1 MYGILSLTIVSF
13 LLPDLTYSG
22 KIYQEYQNDY
32 PTNYEYYEAEYDD
45 VSENQFDEEN
55 NEKES
60 NRTLTFISTPKTFVV
75 YEGDAIKLPCNVD
88 NLENL
93 LIIWKRGNRIITL
106 GEKPYEDDDSRVQ
119 VEKTVN
125 GNTLVIRLSEEKD
138 AGEYV
143 CQVSSAKPVE
153 LKHTVKIIVRP
164 EVESVPKS
172 GLLGVKAGE
181 SAELLCK
188 VTRGSPE
195 PDVMWRRKE
204 RPMPSGENTLS
215 GLSIIFPETNRHH
228 SGLYT
233 CYADNG
239 WKMPSAATIRLDVQ
253 HEPEIEQEM
262 MTVRNKEETEIQI
275 TCKVHASPLATVEW
289 YRDGHL
295 LEIKDNVITKR
306 GNRHTLLLTGI
317 KKKDRRGKYECRARN
332 DMGEL
337 SAVIDITDEDSDA
350 ATKLEEHV
358 HNEDSQHKMKV
369 HLDQESGKKHEKADD
384 IHLNNNEMEESS
396 VVIDATDEDSDL
408 AIIVDQEDGKVHEK
422 ADNIHSNNNEIEES
436 SAVKDATEED
446 SNVAIKIEE
455 HDRTGDIQSK
465 PKIHVDKEI
474 VKIDNKSENV
484 RLNAQA
490 TDDAVNSLFSKDLD
504 DLSHD
509 AHSEV
514 ANNRSDHVSDPIA
527 ESASAE
533 THVSDSDE
541 SVPNIFK
548 IETKK
553 ESQEVSK
560 PEKLRDTSSSI
571 SNAGDLYL
579 CLAFSV
585 IYMVGF

>member
-1 MYGILSLTIVSF
+1 MNGIFFLTIVSF
-13 LLPDLTYSG
+13 LLPYLSYSG
-22 KIYQEYQNDY
+22 KIYQSIANEYQNDY
-32 PTNYEYYEAEYDD
+32 PTNYDYNEADYDD
-45 VSENQFDEEN
+45 VSENQSDEEN
-55 NEKES
+55 KEKET

-75 YEGDAIKLPCNVD
+75 NEGDAIKLPCNVD

-119 VEKTVN
+119 VENTVN

-143 CQVSSAKPVE
+143 CQVSAAKPVE

-172 GLLGVKAGE
+172 GLLRVKAGE
-181 SAELLCK
+181 SAELACT

-262 MTVRNKEETEIQI
+262 MTVRNKEETETQI

-295 LEIKDNVITKR
+295 LEMKDNVITKR

-317 KKKDRRGKYECRARN
+317 RKEDRRGSYECRAWN
-332 DMGEL
+332 DIGES
-337 SAVIDITDEDSDA
+337 SAIIDLTDEDSDA
-350 ATKLEEHV
+350 ATKLEESDHTGDIQ
-358 HNEDSQHKMKV
+358 NKI
-369 HLDQESGKKHEKADD
+369 KHEVEINDEKSEDV
-384 IHLNNNEMEESS
+384 ILNNNDMGESPA
-396 VVIDATDEDSDL
+396 VIDD
-408 AIIVDQEDGKVHEK
+408 
-422 ADNIHSNNNEIEES
+422 
-436 SAVKDATEED
+436 TEED
-446 SNVAIKIEE
+446 SNIASNLEE
-455 HDRTGDIQSK
+455 HERTGDSQSK
-465 PKIHVDKEI
+465 IKIHIDKE
-474 VKIDNKSENV
+474 VGKIDEKSENV
-484 RLNAQA
+484 QLDVPA
-490 TDDAVNSLFSKDLD
+490 TDDTVIISLVSEDLED
-504 DLSHD
+504 HYHDTQKESQLSEE
-509 AHSEV
+509 AKTLQT
-514 ANNRSDHVSDPIA
+514 NNLGDHVSDSI
-527 ESASAE
+527 EVGGSAE
-533 THVSDSDE
+533 THASDSDE
-541 SVPNIFK
+541 KLPNNYD
-548 IETKK
+548 IETKN
-553 ESQEVSK
+553 ESPEASK
-560 PEKLRDTSSSI
+560 PEKLRDTSASI
-571 SNAGDLYL
+571 SHAGDLYL
-579 CLAFSV
+579 CLTFFV
-585 IYMVGF
+585 IYMLGF